1 MFTTLTKNRL
11 LDRFFGKRAWTS
23 KPDTFYIG
31 AFTQGPDGNGEN
43 FVEVTGP
50 GYARRAVPANADN
63 WGDKDGGGALAN
75 GRSLLYGMTNKTQI
89 AWNQATGGW
98 GTVVEI
104 GLFTAARGGQLLAS
118 VPLESAIDMPAFATL
133 RIAAG
138 GLQFV
143 LSGVFLPVAGDL
155 VLNWLFRGAAMGEP
169 TNFHLALGNGGGLTV
184 NAPVAPSTIETVT
197 FVDFAELAENNYER
211 RSIPNTIGRWPISV
225 DGVKRL
231 AGTTL
236 NFKVAQTANWTDASS
251 WVLFDAATAGFP
263 LFAAALDLPLQVAV
277 GDVVQVPAESI
288 RFTFE

>member
-23 KPDTFYIG
+23 KPDTFYLA

-50 GYARRAVPANADN
+50 GYARRAVSANAAN
-63 WGDKDGGGALAN
+63 WGDKDTGNALAS
-75 GRSLLYGMTNKTQI
+75 GRSLLYGMTNKLQI
-89 AWNQATGGW
+89 AWPQATGSW

-143 LSGVFLPVAGDL
+143 LGGVFLPRAGDL
-155 VLNWLFRGAAMGEP
+155 VLNWLFRSAAMGEP

-184 NAPVAPSTIETVT
+184 NDADEGTADDTVT
-197 FVDFAELAENNYER
+197 FGDFTPLDGGNYAR
-211 RSIPNTIGRWPISV
+211 RLIPNTIGRWPIAV
-225 DGVKRL
+225 NGGKRL

-236 NFKVAQTANWTDASS
+236 NFATANADWADSSS
-251 WVLFDAATAGFP
+251 WVLFDAATDGNP
-263 LFAAALDLPLQVAV
+263 LFAGALDLPLQVANN
-277 GDVVQVPAESI
+277 DTVQVPADSI